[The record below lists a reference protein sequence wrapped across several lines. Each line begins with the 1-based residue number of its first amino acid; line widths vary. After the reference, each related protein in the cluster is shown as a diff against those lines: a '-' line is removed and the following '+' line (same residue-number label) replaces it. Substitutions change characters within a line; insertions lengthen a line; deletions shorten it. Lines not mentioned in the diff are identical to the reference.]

1 VTMVYDPCIGLVMQ
15 NRPSGQRFVGRPEN
29 IFTGVLLYGLGWA
42 VIAARQ
48 AGVGSLSKPGPG
60 LWPLSLAIFA
70 ILISVVILVK
80 ARPVGSFGRGASYS
94 LLLAAALVGFVL
106 LYPYIGY
113 IIPMLA
119 LLMLHLLIIG
129 RERFLTLVLVAVRVL
144 CCTYYVFA
152 VLLVVYF
159 DSF

>member
-1 VTMVYDPCIGLVMQ
+1 MFYEILIGRDMQ
-15 NRPSGQRFVGRPEN
+15 NRSSGQRFVVRPEH

-129 RERFLTLVLVAVRVL
+129 RERLLTSVLVAVL
-144 CCTYYVFA
+144 ATGGTYYVFS
-152 VLLVVYF
+152 VLLGANF
-159 DSF
+159 EAF